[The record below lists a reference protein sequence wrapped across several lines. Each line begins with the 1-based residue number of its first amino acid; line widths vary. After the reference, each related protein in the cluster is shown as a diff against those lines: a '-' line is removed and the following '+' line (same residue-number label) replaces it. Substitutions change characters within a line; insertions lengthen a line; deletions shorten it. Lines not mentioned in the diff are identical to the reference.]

1 MRRVAYVQQCER
13 QRDVLG
19 DRKIWQHV
27 KRLEHETHALA
38 AKRRSRVVVERGDVD
53 AVDDNAT
60 GIDQL
65 EPGDDVEQRR
75 FADSRRAYDRDVL
88 AARDLEREVGEN
100 VPRRGRRK
108 RLRDRAQLDDGRR
121 ANRVQSLV
129 LPSMRAPG

>member
-1 MRRVAYVQQCER
+1 
-13 QRDVLG
+13 
-19 DRKIWQHV
+19 V

-53 AVDDNAT
+53 AVDDYAT